1 MEAAFMNLAGTKFRV
16 RRIAALAC
24 CALACGVANA
34 AQCSATS
41 GPMRVPLVEL
51 YTSEGC
57 DSCPPADRWLG
68 TTGAAAF
75 KAGRIVPLSLHVD
88 YWNHL
93 GWRDPFA
100 SAQFSAR
107 QRASS
112 RRSGSG
118 VVYTPQVQVNGRD
131 FRGWGDRGAFDR
143 ALEAAAV
150 PARVKVSVALEQR
163 DGEPWSVT
171 VAADAPTEAG
181 RGAGV
186 FLALYENGLVSDV
199 RAGENRGARLRHDF
213 VVREWLGPLPL
224 DANGTLRD
232 TRSLPL
238 RADVDYA
245 NAGVAA
251 FVQDARGEVLQAL
264 ALPLCAR

>member
-1 MEAAFMNLAGTKFRV
+1 MNLARPRFRV
-16 RRIAALAC
+16 RCIAAFAC
-24 CALACGVANA
+24 GALACGIANA

-41 GPMRVPLVEL
+41 GAARVPLVEL

-100 SAQFSAR
+100 SPQFSAR

-112 RRSGSG
+112 QRSGSR

-150 PARVKVSVALEQR
+150 PARAKVALALEQR

-171 VAADAPTEAG
+171 VVAEAAADSG
-181 RGAGV
+181 RAAGV
-186 FLALYENGLVSDV
+186 YLALYENGLVSDV

-224 DANGTLRD
+224 DASGRLRD
-232 TRSLPL
+232 TRVLPL

-245 NAGVAA
+245 NTGVVV
-251 FVQDARGEVLQAL
+251 FVQDASGEVLQAL
-264 ALPLCAR
+264 ALPMCAR